1 VAVPTNHRDEVAQLL
16 ADYRRGREQL
26 AAVQR
31 ALLSIVESASSPDGL
46 VTASVDSA
54 GTLTGLVIA
63 DQAYQRYRPADLAD
77 TIVRTTRAAAAKAGE
92 RARQALAPVLPP
104 DTDPAA
110 ALAGRADLTDDEIG
124 PPTPPMPMS
133 AISPPP
139 RPVRERPND
148 DEDSYEDTS
157 WLSGRRP

>member
-1 VAVPTNHRDEVAQLL
+1 MPTNHRDEVAQLL

-54 GTLTGLVIA
+54 GTLTGLVIT

-124 PPTPPMPMS
+124 PPTPPMPMP

-139 RPVRERPND
+139 RPIRERPND

-157 WLSGRRP
+157 WLSGRRT

>member
-54 GTLTGLVIA
+54 GTLTGLVIT

-124 PPTPPMPMS
+124 PPTPPMPMP

-139 RPVRERPND
+139 RPIRERPND

-157 WLSGRRP
+157 WLSGRRT

>member
-1 VAVPTNHRDEVAQLL
+1 MAVPTNHRDEVAQLL

-54 GTLTGLVIA
+54 GTLTGLVIT

-124 PPTPPMPMS
+124 PPTPPMPMP

-139 RPVRERPND
+139 RPIRERPND

-157 WLSGRRP
+157 WLSGRRT